1 MNEYQK
7 MRNRQQMEF
16 IALPLGFAFKQK
28 QFDKMMQGWGL
39 HLERDIEKICSI
51 GNGGYIQKKDVA
63 LLRQTS
69 AQHSQELAAAIE
81 ADTTGN
87 GFIFQMF
94 YYELVNHEYGYTGEA
109 EEALDALGYT
119 LEQVQVNQRLRR
131 GFERACKKI
140 MKEEGLSF
148 ER

>member
-1 MNEYQK
+1 
-7 MRNRQQMEF
+7 
-16 IALPLGFAFKQK
+16 
-28 QFDKMMQGWGL
+28 MMQGWGP
-39 HLERDIEKICSI
+39 HPERDIKKICSI

-69 AQHSQELAAAIE
+69 TQHSQELAAAIE

-94 YYELVNHEYGYTGEA
+94 YCELVNHEYGYTGQA

-119 LEQVQVNQRLRR
+119 LEQVQADQRLCR
-131 GFERACKKI
+131 GFEWACKII
-140 MKEEGLSF
+140 MKEDD
-148 ER
+148 R

>member
-119 LEQVQVNQRLRR
+119 LEQVQANQRLRR

-140 MKEEGLSF
+140 MKEEA
-148 ER
+148 

>member
-140 MKEEGLSF
+140 MKEEA
-148 ER
+148 

>member
-16 IALPLGFAFKQK
+16 NALPLGFAFRQK

-109 EEALDALGYT
+109 E
-119 LEQVQVNQRLRR
+119 
-131 GFERACKKI
+131 
-140 MKEEGLSF
+140 
-148 ER
+148 